1 MRSTVVLVVL
11 VSVLLLACQPQ
22 APPDTR
28 AADEQAIRDTY
39 AECLKA
45 SQAKDLER
53 VLSCWADDGS
63 VFPPNA
69 PIATGK
75 EAIRPF
81 YSELYTNPGFA
92 LSSQQTKVEV
102 SHAGDLAYDVGAYE
116 LTLNDPQGK
125 PVTDRGK
132 FVHVWKKQ
140 PDGSWKAVVA
150 IFNSDQPAPG
160 TATP

>member
-1 MRSTVVLVVL
+1 MKK
-11 VSVLLLACQPQ
+11 LLLIVATLLVLAISGCAPQ
-22 APPDTR
+22 VDV
-28 AADEQAIRDTY
+28 AAEEAAIRDTY
-39 AECLKA
+39 AGCLKA
-45 SQAKDLER
+45 SQAMDIER

-63 VFPPNA
+63 AFPPNA

-81 YSELYTNPGFA
+81 YSEWFANPGFA

-102 SHAGDLAYDVGAYE
+102 SRAGDLAYDVGAYE

-140 PDGSWKAVVA
+140 PDGSWRVVVA
-150 IFNSDQPAPG
+150 IFNSDQPSASE
-160 TATP
+160 